1 MRMLLLLRG
10 LPASGK
16 STFIE
21 QNNLQDYTV
30 SSDMFRTLLGSNELN
45 TDGDFRISMSV
56 SNTRWKFV
64 FDVLEQRFMNG
75 CFTVLDATNI
85 KTADMQKVYKLAKGY
100 RYRVYCVD
108 FTDVPFEECLRRDAN
123 RPEHKQVGQKV
134 LERMYQSL
142 QNNKVPGGITVIKP
156 DDWLAVT
163 RYRTQDISNYKK
175 VHHIGDI
182 HGCYTA
188 LKNYLNG
195 DLNDDEFYIFIGDY
209 IDRGIEN
216 VECLRFI
223 ASIAEKENVVLL
235 EGNHERHLVS
245 YINGEVAKSEEFE
258 TNTRVQFDSVNPAEM
273 KSLAKKIVSKLRQ
286 CFIYKWNEKV
296 VLCTHGGLSRLPGNL
311 SLVNTEQLIKGVGVY
326 RDMLAVDAAFEEQNK
341 DKEVYQVHG
350 HRNIEQVGI
359 TANSRCFNVC
369 EHIEYGGNLRSLV
382 LDENGFKGI
391 YTKNP
396 VYKKKYGKFFETVG
410 EMLDLLQT
418 NDNIKAVRQGDSNIT
433 SYNFNRRAFNNGI
446 WDDITTKARGL
457 FINDKT
463 CEIVARGY
471 DKFFNINERPET
483 NADVLPNTLS
493 YPVKA
498 YKKENGF
505 LGLLGF
511 DKENDELVF
520 CSKSEIGG
528 KYATYFKDII
538 LSVVDEQKLYNYLK
552 PHNVTLAFEVIDI
565 FNDPHIIK
573 YDKCKVVLLDI
584 IENSVHFNKYPYEDL
599 VETAKLLGVEYKE
612 ECKILYNS
620 EELKDFFKE
629 ISQDDYKWHNRF
641 IEGFVFEDQN
651 TFMFKYKCEYYK
663 YWKYLR
669 GQIEAMARGKH
680 PKIDHPFLKWVLKD
694 KNRLNRDIITL
705 RMEYLKS
712 NKG

>member
-1 MRMLLLLRG
+1 MRMLMLLRG

-30 SSDMFRTLLGSNELN
+30 SSDLFRSLLGSNELEV
-45 TDGDFRISMSV
+45 DGKFRISMSV
-56 SNTRWKFV
+56 SNVRWKFV
-64 FDVLEQRFMNG
+64 FDVLEQRFSKG
-75 CFTVLDATNI
+75 VFTVLDATNI
-85 KTADMQKVYKLAKGY
+85 KAGDMQKVYKLARSY

-108 FTDVPFEECLRRDAN
+108 FTDVPFDECLRRDEN
-123 RPEHKQVGQKV
+123 RPEHKQVGRKV
-134 LERMYQSL
+134 LERMHQSL
-142 QNNKVPGGITVIKP
+142 QNNKVPSGITIIKP
-156 DDWLAVT
+156 EDWLSVT
-163 RYRTQDISNYKK
+163 RYRTQDISEYKK

-188 LKNYLNG
+188 LKTYLKDG
-195 DLNDDEFYIFIGDY
+195 LKDDEFYIFIGDY
-209 IDRGIEN
+209 IDRGVEN
-216 VECLRFI
+216 VECIRFI

-258 TNTRVQFDSVNPAEM
+258 TVTRVQLDLENPAEM
-273 KSLAKKIVSKLRQ
+273 KSLSKKIVSKLRQ

-296 VLCTHGGLSRLPGNL
+296 VLCTHGGISRLPANL

-326 RDMLAVDAAFEEQNK
+326 RDMIAVDASFEEQNK

-350 HRNIEQVGI
+350 HRNVEQVPI
-359 TANSRCFNVC
+359 EVNSRCFNVC

-382 LDENGFKGI
+382 LDESGFNGV
-391 YTKNP
+391 YVKNP
-396 VYKKKYGKFFETVG
+396 VYKKKDLNSFETVG
-410 EMLDLLQT
+410 EMLDLLQM
-418 NDNIKAVRQGDSNIT
+418 NDNIKVIKQGDSNIS
-433 SYNFNRRAFNNGI
+433 SYNFTRKAFNNGI
-446 WDDITTKARGL
+446 WDSITTKARGL

-493 YPVKA
+493 YPVTA

-528 KYATYFKDII
+528 IYSNYFKDII
-538 LSVVDEQKLYNYLK
+538 LSIVDEKILYNYLK

-584 IENSVHFNKYPYEDL
+584 IENTVHLKKYPYEDL
-599 VETAKLLGVEYKE
+599 VETAKLLGLEYKE
-612 ECKILYNS
+612 QCKIINDAN
-620 EELKDFFKE
+620 ELKDFFDE
-629 ISQDDYKWHNRF
+629 ISKDEYKWHNRF

-651 TFMFKYKCEYYK
+651 NFMFKYKCEYYK

-669 GQIEAMARGKH
+669 SQIEAMARGKE
-680 PKIDHPFLKWVLKD
+680 PKIDHPFLKWVKKD

-705 RMEYLKS
+705 RMEYLRT
-712 NKG
+712 NKN